1 MTQSDKKEKEKEMR
15 KAESV
20 PEKGKQLSRKAAD
33 KLKFYGVAA
42 VLSLLCAGFI
52 WFIFKPDTTE
62 TVEGTAGI
70 NTTIPD
76 AIAPETMTDKQ
87 KAYELERM
95 KKRRQE
101 HVGRAEAGKSG
112 TGTGRYPGVTAT
124 ATTNIKTDSLVLS
137 GTERQSQGKRSG
149 TAGEG
154 A

>member
-1 MTQSDKKEKEKEMR
+1 MR

-20 PEKGKQLSRKAAD
+20 SEKGKQLSRKAAD

-101 HVGRAEAGKSG
+101 KVRTLQDMSG
-112 TGTGRYPGVTAT
+112 DYLIPDTSDGLKP
-124 ATTNIKTDSLVLS
+124 
-137 GTERQSQGKRSG
+137 
-149 TAGEG
+149 
-154 A
+154 